1 MSKERGIGVTG
12 VLFALWIAVLAA
24 DRIDLVGGRASFV
37 LTPFLVL
44 TPVYLTAVGL
54 WGVGLRRR
62 VSSSGWSVA
71 YGALLCIF
79 LSIVLVSTFLATDPP
94 SSARRSVLLV
104 ALALGGLLMAF
115 VISQRTDCSR
125 VLVAGAKLGVALAL
139 VFNVAE
145 VWAFFAGSPPP
156 LAFGPVSIDLAAAT
170 YAGFVPRL
178 SGQVADPNR
187 AGIVLLVYTFII
199 ARWGTPG
206 RVRTGWV
213 AVGVLL
219 LSFTLSRSNL
229 LALAVTAVV
238 ALVADRSVRVR
249 PGTVLASLAGLA
261 LTAGFLLASPP
272 SRESAARWLSPLESR
287 FSIDEGSSQD
297 HLRLL
302 ERGAKEAT
310 SSVKRAAI
318 GVGYGNS
325 YLLLQDVFPG
335 NKYGNF
341 HSMYVTLAAEAGAIA
356 LVFGLLLVGVPLVI
370 PGPFRPL
377 IAGIAVFNIFY
388 QSLAEPVFWFV
399 LALAWMALRV
409 PAKPAREIAP
419 AGDG

>member
-125 VLVAGAKLGVALAL
+125 VLVAGAKLGVTLAV
-139 VFNVAE
+139 VFNIAE

-229 LALAVTAVV
+229 LALAVTTVV

-249 PGTVLASLAGLA
+249 PGTALASLAGLA

-287 FSIDEGSSQD
+287 FSIDEGSSRD

-399 LALAWMALRV
+399 LALAWMALSV